1 MNVPSDLRFT
11 DSHEWV
17 RIEPDG
23 VATVGISDHAQSE
36 LGDIVYLDLPAIG
49 RQCTA
54 GESVA
59 VIESVKAASDIY
71 APLAGEIVEVNTAA
85 AAETSLVN
93 REPYD
98 GGWLFKVKMAAPG
111 SESALMDAAVY
122 QGKIGG

>member
-1 MNVPSDLRFT
+1 MNVPSDLHFT

-17 RIEPDG
+17 RIEADG
-23 VATVGISDHAQSE
+23 TATVGISDHAQGE
-36 LGDIVYLDLPAIG
+36 LGDIVYLDLPAVG

-71 APLAGEIVEVNTAA
+71 APLAGEVVEVNTTA

-93 REPYD
+93 REPY
-98 GGWLFKVKMAAPG
+98 GEGWLFRLKLAAPG
-111 SESALMDAAVY
+111 SEAALLDAAAY
-122 QGKIGG
+122 QAKIGG